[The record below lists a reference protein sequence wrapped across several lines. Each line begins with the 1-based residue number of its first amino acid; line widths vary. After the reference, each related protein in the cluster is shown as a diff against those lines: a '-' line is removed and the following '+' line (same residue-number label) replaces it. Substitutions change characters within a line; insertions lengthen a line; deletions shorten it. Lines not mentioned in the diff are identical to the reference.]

1 MMDIK
6 NRIWM
11 TGNLD
16 WFAYIG
22 DEEVWLGR
30 REVPIPLEEGDSW
43 TNELGLVFKVIDKEI
58 VIVDRVEPPKKFW

>member
-6 NRIWM
+6 NKIWM

-22 DEEVWLGR
+22 EEEVWLGR
-30 REVPIPLEEGDSW
+30 REVPIPLEEGDGW

-58 VIVDRVEPPKKFW
+58 VIVDRVEPPNKFW